1 MLSKLENLKI
11 EINGA
16 SHAESIDVTVWGIPK
31 GQSIDVE
38 KLQEYVDRRKA
49 RRTVYSTKRLE
60 EDKINVLS
68 GIENGLTTGDP
79 IKCVVY
85 NKDPHSND
93 YTKLQ
98 DTPRPSHADYVA
110 KVKYNGQEDMRGGGR
125 FSGRMTLTICI
136 LGGIAKQLL
145 EKKGIAVE
153 GYVQSIAGIN
163 STSYKDRDILASE
176 IEDLDSSFRVLDLD
190 KKELMLKSI
199 QEAASQKDSVGGVV
213 EAIAYNL
220 PVGLGGPLFESMEGK
235 ISYAMFAVPAVKG
248 IEFGKGFEISNMRG
262 SSANDCFYYDD
273 NKNVKTYTNN
283 NGGINGGIT
292 NGMPL
297 TIRVALKPTPS
308 IAQQQK
314 TINMATKTNTTI
326 EIKGRHDACIVPR
339 AVVCVESV
347 LALCVLDSLINEIK

>member
-1 MLSKLENLKI
+1 MLSSLDNLKI

-16 SHAESIDVTVWGIPK
+16 SHAESIDVTVWGIPQ
-31 GQSIDVE
+31 GIEIDLDE
-38 KLQEYVDRRKA
+38 LQEYVDRRKA
-49 RRTVYSTKRLE
+49 RKTIYSTKRLE

-68 GIENGLTTGDP
+68 GIENGVTTGDA

-85 NKDPHSND
+85 NLDPHSND

-110 KVKYNGQEDMRGGGR
+110 KVKYNGKEDMRGGGR

-136 LGGIAKQLL
+136 LGGIAKQIL
-145 EKKGIAVE
+145 KNHNIQVE
-153 GYVQSIAGIN
+153 GYVQSIANIN
-163 STSYKDRDILASE
+163 STSYKDRDIKAEE
-176 IEDLDSSFRVLDLD
+176 IQALDNSFRVIDLD
-190 KKELMLKSI
+190 KKELMLEKI
-199 QEAASQKDSVGGVV
+199 QQAAANKDSVGGVV

-248 IEFGKGFEISNMRG
+248 IEFGSGFDISKMTG
-262 SSANDCFYYDD
+262 STANDCFYYDE

-308 IAQQQK
+308 IAQEQK
-314 TINMATKTNTTI
+314 TIDMATKTNTTI
-326 EIKGRHDACIVPR
+326 QIKGRHDSCIVPR

-347 LALCVLDSLINEIK
+347 LALCILDSIIKQ

>member
-1 MLSKLENLKI
+1 MLSSLDNLKI

-16 SHAESIDVTVWGIPK
+16 SHAESIDVTVWGIPQGIK
-31 GQSIDVE
+31 IDLDE
-38 KLQEYVDRRKA
+38 LQEYVDRRKA
-49 RRTVYSTKRLE
+49 RKTIYSTKRLE

-68 GIENGLTTGDP
+68 GIENGVTTGDA

-85 NKDPHSND
+85 NLDPHSSD

-110 KVKYNGQEDMRGGGR
+110 KVKYNGKEDMRGGGR

-136 LGGIAKQLL
+136 LGGIAKQIL
-145 EKKGIAVE
+145 KNHNIQVE
-153 GYVQSIAGIN
+153 GYVQSIANIN
-163 STSYKDRDILASE
+163 STSYKDRDIKAEE
-176 IEDLDSSFRVLDLD
+176 IQALDNSFRVIDLD
-190 KKELMLKSI
+190 KKELMLEKI
-199 QEAASQKDSVGGVV
+199 QQAAANKDSVGGVV

-248 IEFGKGFEISNMRG
+248 IEFGSGFDISKMTG
-262 SSANDCFYYDD
+262 STANDCFYYDE

-308 IAQQQK
+308 IAQEQK
-314 TINMATKTNTTI
+314 TIDMATKTNTTI
-326 EIKGRHDACIVPR
+326 QIKGRHDSCIVPR

-347 LALCVLDSLINEIK
+347 LALCILDSIIKQ

>member
-1 MLSKLENLKI
+1 MLSSLDNLKI

-16 SHAESIDVTVWGIPK
+16 SHAESIDVTVWGIPQ
-31 GQSIDVE
+31 GIEIDLDE
-38 KLQEYVDRRKA
+38 LQEYVDRRKA
-49 RRTVYSTKRLE
+49 RKTIYSTKRLE

-68 GIENGLTTGDP
+68 GIENGVTTGDA

-85 NKDPHSND
+85 NLDPHSND

-110 KVKYNGQEDMRGGGR
+110 KVKYNGKEDMRGGGR

-136 LGGIAKQLL
+136 LGGIAKQIL
-145 EKKGIAVE
+145 KNHNIQVE

-163 STSYKDRDILASE
+163 STSYKDRDIKAEE
-176 IEDLDSSFRVLDLD
+176 IQALDNSFRVIDLD
-190 KKELMLKSI
+190 KKELMLEKI
-199 QEAASQKDSVGGVV
+199 QQAAANKDSVGGVV

-248 IEFGKGFEISNMRG
+248 IEFGSGFDISKMTG
-262 SSANDCFYYDD
+262 STANDCFYYDE

-308 IAQQQK
+308 IAQEQK
-314 TINMATKTNTTI
+314 TIDMATKTNTTI
-326 EIKGRHDACIVPR
+326 QIKGRHDSCIVPR

-347 LALCVLDSLINEIK
+347 LALCILDSIIKQ

>member
-1 MLSKLENLKI
+1 MLSSLDNLKI

-16 SHAESIDVTVWGIPK
+16 SHAESIDVTVWGIPQGIK
-31 GQSIDVE
+31 IDLDE
-38 KLQEYVDRRKA
+38 LQEYVDRRKA
-49 RRTVYSTKRLE
+49 RKTIYSTKRLE

-68 GIENGLTTGDP
+68 GIENGVTTGDA
-79 IKCVVY
+79 IKCIVY
-85 NKDPHSND
+85 NLDPHSND

-110 KVKYNGQEDMRGGGR
+110 KVKYNGKEDMRGGGR

-136 LGGIAKQLL
+136 LGGIAKQIL
-145 EKKGIAVE
+145 KNHNIQVE

-163 STSYKDRDILASE
+163 STSYKDRE
-176 IEDLDSSFRVLDLD
+176 IKAEEIQALDNSFRVIDLD
-190 KKELMLKSI
+190 KKELMLEKI
-199 QEAASQKDSVGGVV
+199 QQAAANKDSVGGVV

-248 IEFGKGFEISNMRG
+248 IEFGSGFDISKMTG
-262 SSANDCFYYDD
+262 STANDCFYYDE

-308 IAQQQK
+308 IAQEQK
-314 TINMATKTNTTI
+314 TIDMATKTNTTI
-326 EIKGRHDACIVPR
+326 QIKGRHDSCIVPR

-347 LALCVLDSLINEIK
+347 LALCILDSIIKQ

>member
-1 MLSKLENLKI
+1 MLSSLDNLKI

-16 SHAESIDVTVWGIPK
+16 SHAESIDVTVWGIPQGIK
-31 GQSIDVE
+31 IDLDE
-38 KLQEYVDRRKA
+38 LQEYVDRRKA
-49 RRTVYSTKRLE
+49 RKTIYSTKRLE

-68 GIENGLTTGDP
+68 GIENGVTTGDA

-85 NKDPHSND
+85 NLDPHSSD

-110 KVKYNGQEDMRGGGR
+110 KVKYNGKEDMRGGGR

-136 LGGIAKQLL
+136 LGGIAKQIL
-145 EKKGIAVE
+145 KKHNIQVE
-153 GYVQSIAGIN
+153 GYVQSIANIN
-163 STSYKDRDILASE
+163 STSYKDRDIKAEE
-176 IEDLDSSFRVLDLD
+176 IQALDNSFRVIDLD
-190 KKELMLKSI
+190 KKELMLEKI
-199 QEAASQKDSVGGVV
+199 QQAAANKDSVGGVV

-248 IEFGKGFEISNMRG
+248 IEFGSGFDISKMTG
-262 SSANDCFYYDD
+262 STANDCFYYDE

-308 IAQQQK
+308 IAQEQK
-314 TINMATKTNTTI
+314 TIDMATKTNTTI
-326 EIKGRHDACIVPR
+326 QIKGRHDSCIVPR

-347 LALCVLDSLINEIK
+347 LALCILDSIIKQ

>member
-1 MLSKLENLKI
+1 MLSSLDNLKI

-16 SHAESIDVTVWGIPK
+16 SHAESIDVTVWGITQ
-31 GQSIDVE
+31 GIEIDLDE
-38 KLQEYVDRRKA
+38 LQEYVDRRKA
-49 RRTVYSTKRLE
+49 RKTIYSTKRLE

-68 GIENGLTTGDP
+68 GIENGVTTGDA

-85 NKDPHSND
+85 NLDPHSND

-110 KVKYNGQEDMRGGGR
+110 KVKYNGKEDMRGGGR

-136 LGGIAKQLL
+136 LGGIAKQIL
-145 EKKGIAVE
+145 KNHNIQVE
-153 GYVQSIAGIN
+153 GYVQSIANIN
-163 STSYKDRDILASE
+163 STSYKDRDIKAEE
-176 IEDLDSSFRVLDLD
+176 IQALDNSFRVIDLD
-190 KKELMLKSI
+190 KKELMLEKI
-199 QEAASQKDSVGGVV
+199 QQAAANKDSVGGVV

-248 IEFGKGFEISNMRG
+248 IEFGSGFDISKMTG
-262 SSANDCFYYDD
+262 STANDCFYYDE

-308 IAQQQK
+308 IAQEQK
-314 TINMATKTNTTI
+314 TIDMATKTNTTI
-326 EIKGRHDACIVPR
+326 QIKGRHDSCIVPR

-347 LALCVLDSLINEIK
+347 LALCILDSIIKQ

>member
-1 MLSKLENLKI
+1 MLSSLDNLKI

-16 SHAESIDVTVWGIPK
+16 SHAESIDVTVWGIPQGIK
-31 GQSIDVE
+31 IDLDE
-38 KLQEYVDRRKA
+38 LQEYVDRRKA
-49 RRTVYSTKRLE
+49 RKTIYSTKRLE

-68 GIENGLTTGDP
+68 GIENGVTTGDA

-85 NKDPHSND
+85 NKDPHSSD

-110 KVKYNGQEDMRGGGR
+110 KVKYNGKEDMRGGGR

-136 LGGIAKQLL
+136 LGGIAKQIL
-145 EKKGIAVE
+145 KNHNIQVE
-153 GYVQSIAGIN
+153 GYVQSIANIN
-163 STSYKDRDILASE
+163 STSYKDRDIKAEE
-176 IEDLDSSFRVLDLD
+176 IQALDNSFRVIDLD
-190 KKELMLKSI
+190 KKELMLEKI
-199 QEAASQKDSVGGVV
+199 QQAAANKDSVGGVV

-248 IEFGKGFEISNMRG
+248 IEFGSGFDISKMTG
-262 SSANDCFYYDD
+262 STANDCFYYDE
-273 NKNVKTYTNN
+273 NNNVKTYTNN

-308 IAQQQK
+308 IAQEQK
-314 TINMATKTNTTI
+314 TIDMATKTNTTI
-326 EIKGRHDACIVPR
+326 QIKGRHDSCIVPR

-347 LALCVLDSLINEIK
+347 LALCILDSIIKQ

>member
-1 MLSKLENLKI
+1 MLSSLDNLKI

-16 SHAESIDVTVWGIPK
+16 SHAESIDVTVWGIPQGIK
-31 GQSIDVE
+31 IDLDE
-38 KLQEYVDRRKA
+38 LQEYVDRRKA
-49 RRTVYSTKRLE
+49 RKTIYSTKRLE

-68 GIENGLTTGDP
+68 GIENGVTTGDA

-85 NKDPHSND
+85 NLDPHSND

-110 KVKYNGQEDMRGGGR
+110 KVKYNGKEDMRGGGR

-136 LGGIAKQLL
+136 LGGIAKQIL
-145 EKKGIAVE
+145 KNHNIQVE

-163 STSYKDRDILASE
+163 STSYKDRDIKAEE
-176 IEDLDSSFRVLDLD
+176 IQALDNSFRVIDLD
-190 KKELMLKSI
+190 KKELMLEKI
-199 QEAASQKDSVGGVV
+199 QQATANKDSVGGVV

-248 IEFGKGFEISNMRG
+248 IEFGSGFDISKMTG
-262 SSANDCFYYDD
+262 STANDCFYYDE
-273 NKNVKTYTNN
+273 NRNVKTYTNN

-308 IAQQQK
+308 IAQEQK
-314 TINMATKTNTTI
+314 TIDMATKTNTTI
-326 EIKGRHDACIVPR
+326 QIKGRHDSCIVPR

-347 LALCVLDSLINEIK
+347 LALCILDSLIKQ

>member
-1 MLSKLENLKI
+1 MLSSLDNLKI

-16 SHAESIDVTVWGIPK
+16 SHAESIDVTVWGIPQGIK
-31 GQSIDVE
+31 IDLDE
-38 KLQEYVDRRKA
+38 LQEYVDRRKA
-49 RRTVYSTKRLE
+49 RKTIYSTKRLE

-68 GIENGLTTGDP
+68 GIENGVTTGDA

-85 NKDPHSND
+85 NLDPHSSD

-110 KVKYNGQEDMRGGGR
+110 KVKYNGKEDMRGGGR

-136 LGGIAKQLL
+136 LGGIAKQIL
-145 EKKGIAVE
+145 KKHNIQVE
-153 GYVQSIAGIN
+153 GYVQSIANIN
-163 STSYKDRDILASE
+163 STSYKDRDIKAEE
-176 IEDLDSSFRVLDLD
+176 IQALDNSFRVIDLD
-190 KKELMLKSI
+190 KKELMLEKI
-199 QEAASQKDSVGGVV
+199 QQVAANKDSVGGVV

-248 IEFGKGFEISNMRG
+248 IEFGSGFDISKMTG
-262 SSANDCFYYDD
+262 STANDCFYYDE

-308 IAQQQK
+308 IAQEQK
-314 TINMATKTNTTI
+314 TIDMATKTNTTI
-326 EIKGRHDACIVPR
+326 QIKGRHDSCIVPR

-347 LALCVLDSLINEIK
+347 LALCILDSIIKQ

>member
-1 MLSKLENLKI
+1 MLSSLDNLKI

-16 SHAESIDVTVWGIPK
+16 SHAESIDVTVWGIPQ
-31 GQSIDVE
+31 GIEIDLDE
-38 KLQEYVDRRKA
+38 LQEYVDRRKA
-49 RRTVYSTKRLE
+49 RKTIYSTKRLE

-68 GIENGLTTGDP
+68 GIENGVTTGDA

-85 NKDPHSND
+85 NLDPHSND

-110 KVKYNGQEDMRGGGR
+110 KVKYNGKEDMRGGGR

-136 LGGIAKQLL
+136 LGGIAKQIL
-145 EKKGIAVE
+145 KNHNIQVE

-163 STSYKDRDILASE
+163 STSYKDRDIKAEE
-176 IEDLDSSFRVLDLD
+176 IQALDDKFRVIDLD
-190 KKELMLKSI
+190 KKELMLEKI
-199 QEAASQKDSVGGVV
+199 QQAAANKDSVGGVV

-248 IEFGKGFEISNMRG
+248 IEFGSGFDISKMTG
-262 SSANDCFYYDD
+262 STANDCFYYDE

-308 IAQQQK
+308 IAQEQK
-314 TINMATKTNTTI
+314 TIDMATKTNTTI
-326 EIKGRHDACIVPR
+326 QIKGRHDSCIVPR

-347 LALCVLDSLINEIK
+347 LALCILDSIIKQ

>member
-1 MLSKLENLKI
+1 MLSSLDNLKI

-31 GQSIDVE
+31 GIKIDLDE
-38 KLQEYVDRRKA
+38 LQEYVDRRKA
-49 RRTVYSTKRLE
+49 RKTIYSTKRLE

-68 GIENGLTTGDP
+68 GIENGVTTGDA

-85 NKDPHSND
+85 NLDPHSSD

-110 KVKYNGQEDMRGGGR
+110 KVKYNGKEDMRGGGR

-136 LGGIAKQLL
+136 LGGIAKQIL
-145 EKKGIAVE
+145 KNHNIQVE
-153 GYVQSIAGIN
+153 GYVQSIANIN
-163 STSYKDRDILASE
+163 STSYKDRDIKAEE
-176 IEDLDSSFRVLDLD
+176 IQALDNSFRVIDLD
-190 KKELMLKSI
+190 KKELMLEKI
-199 QEAASQKDSVGGVV
+199 QQAAANKDSVGGVV

-220 PVGLGGPLFESMEGK
+220 PVGLGCPLFESMEGK

-248 IEFGKGFEISNMRG
+248 IEFGSGFDISKMTG
-262 SSANDCFYYDD
+262 STANDCFYYDE

-308 IAQQQK
+308 IAQEQK
-314 TINMATKTNTTI
+314 TIDMATKTNTTI
-326 EIKGRHDACIVPR
+326 QIKGRHDSCIVPR

-347 LALCVLDSLINEIK
+347 LALCILDSIIKQ

>member
-1 MLSKLENLKI
+1 MLSSLDNLKI

-16 SHAESIDVTVWGIPK
+16 SHAESIDVTVWGIPQGIK
-31 GQSIDVE
+31 IDLDE
-38 KLQEYVDRRKA
+38 LQEYVDRRKA
-49 RRTVYSTKRLE
+49 RKTIYSTKRLE

-68 GIENGLTTGDP
+68 GIENGVTTGDA

-85 NKDPHSND
+85 NLDPHSND

-110 KVKYNGQEDMRGGGR
+110 KVKYNGKEDMRGGGR

-136 LGGIAKQLL
+136 LGGIAKQIL
-145 EKKGIAVE
+145 KKHNIQVE
-153 GYVQSIAGIN
+153 GYVQSIANIN
-163 STSYKDRDILASE
+163 STSYKDRDIKAEE
-176 IEDLDSSFRVLDLD
+176 IQALDNSFRVIDLD
-190 KKELMLKSI
+190 KKELMLEKI
-199 QEAASQKDSVGGVV
+199 QQAAANKDSVGGVV

-248 IEFGKGFEISNMRG
+248 IEFGSGFDISKMTG
-262 SSANDCFYYDD
+262 STANDCFYYDE

-308 IAQQQK
+308 IAQEQK
-314 TINMATKTNTTI
+314 TIDMATKTNTTI
-326 EIKGRHDACIVPR
+326 QIKGRHDSCIVPR

-347 LALCVLDSLINEIK
+347 LALCILDSIIKQ

>member
-1 MLSKLENLKI
+1 MLSSLDNLKI

-16 SHAESIDVTVWGIPK
+16 SHAESIDVTVWGIPQGIK
-31 GQSIDVE
+31 IDLDE
-38 KLQEYVDRRKA
+38 LQEYVDRRKA
-49 RRTVYSTKRLE
+49 RKTIYSTKRLE

-68 GIENGLTTGDP
+68 GIENGVTTGDA

-85 NKDPHSND
+85 NLDPHSND

-110 KVKYNGQEDMRGGGR
+110 KVKYNGKEDMRGGGR

-136 LGGIAKQLL
+136 LGGIAKQIL
-145 EKKGIAVE
+145 KNHNIQVE
-153 GYVQSIAGIN
+153 GYVQSIANIN
-163 STSYKDRDILASE
+163 STSYKDRDIKAEE
-176 IEDLDSSFRVLDLD
+176 IQALDNSFRVIDLD
-190 KKELMLKSI
+190 KKELMLEKI
-199 QEAASQKDSVGGVV
+199 QQAAANKDSVGGVV

-248 IEFGKGFEISNMRG
+248 IEFGSGFDISKMTG
-262 SSANDCFYYDD
+262 STANDCFYYDE

-308 IAQQQK
+308 IAQEQK
-314 TINMATKTNTTI
+314 TIDMATKTNTTI
-326 EIKGRHDACIVPR
+326 QIKGRHDSCIVPR

-347 LALCVLDSLINEIK
+347 LALCILDSIIKQ

>member
-1 MLSKLENLKI
+1 MLSSLDNLKI

-16 SHAESIDVTVWGIPK
+16 SHAESIDVTVWGIPQGIK
-31 GQSIDVE
+31 IDLDE
-38 KLQEYVDRRKA
+38 LQEYVDRRKA
-49 RRTVYSTKRLE
+49 RKTIYSTKRLE

-68 GIENGLTTGDP
+68 GIENGVTTGDA

-85 NKDPHSND
+85 NLDPHSND

-110 KVKYNGQEDMRGGGR
+110 KVKYNGKEDMRGGGR

-136 LGGIAKQLL
+136 LGGIAKQIL
-145 EKKGIAVE
+145 KNHNIQVE

-163 STSYKDRDILASE
+163 STSYKDRDIKAEE
-176 IEDLDSSFRVLDLD
+176 IQALDDKFRVIDLD
-190 KKELMLKSI
+190 KKELMLEKI
-199 QEAASQKDSVGGVV
+199 QQAAANKDSVGGVV

-248 IEFGKGFEISNMRG
+248 IEFGSGFDISKMTG
-262 SSANDCFYYDD
+262 STANDCFYYDE

-308 IAQQQK
+308 IAQEQK
-314 TINMATKTNTTI
+314 TIDMATKTNTTI
-326 EIKGRHDACIVPR
+326 QIKGRHDSCIVPR

-347 LALCVLDSLINEIK
+347 LALCILDSIIKQ

>member
-1 MLSKLENLKI
+1 MLSSLDNLKI

-31 GQSIDVE
+31 GIEIDLDE
-38 KLQEYVDRRKA
+38 LQEYVDRRKA
-49 RRTVYSTKRLE
+49 RKTIYSTKRLE

-68 GIENGLTTGDP
+68 GIENGVTTGDA

-85 NKDPHSND
+85 NLDPHSND

-110 KVKYNGQEDMRGGGR
+110 KVKYNGKEDMRGGGR

-136 LGGIAKQLL
+136 LGGIAKQIL
-145 EKKGIAVE
+145 KKHNIQVE

-163 STSYKDRDILASE
+163 STSYKDRDIKAEE
-176 IEDLDSSFRVLDLD
+176 IQALDNSFRVIDLD
-190 KKELMLKSI
+190 KKELMLEKI
-199 QEAASQKDSVGGVV
+199 QQAAANKDSVGGVV

-248 IEFGKGFEISNMRG
+248 IEFGSGFDISKMTG
-262 SSANDCFYYDD
+262 STANDCFYYDE

-308 IAQQQK
+308 IAQEQK
-314 TINMATKTNTTI
+314 TIDMATKTNTTI
-326 EIKGRHDACIVPR
+326 QIKGRHDSCIVPR

-347 LALCVLDSLINEIK
+347 LALCILDSIIKQ

>member
-1 MLSKLENLKI
+1 MLSSLDNLKI

-16 SHAESIDVTVWGIPK
+16 SHAESIDVTVWGIPQGIK
-31 GQSIDVE
+31 IDLDE
-38 KLQEYVDRRKA
+38 LQEYVDRRKA
-49 RRTVYSTKRLE
+49 RKTIYSTKRLE

-68 GIENGLTTGDP
+68 GIENGVTTGDA

-85 NKDPHSND
+85 NLDPHSND

-110 KVKYNGQEDMRGGGR
+110 KVKYNGKEDMRGGGR

-136 LGGIAKQLL
+136 LGGIAKQIL
-145 EKKGIAVE
+145 KNHNIQVE
-153 GYVQSIAGIN
+153 GYVQSIANIN
-163 STSYKDRDILASE
+163 STSYKDRDIKAEE
-176 IEDLDSSFRVLDLD
+176 IQALDDKFRVIDLD
-190 KKELMLKSI
+190 KKELMLEKI
-199 QEAASQKDSVGGVV
+199 QQAAANKDSVGGVV

-248 IEFGKGFEISNMRG
+248 IEFGSGFDISKMTG
-262 SSANDCFYYDD
+262 STANDCFYYDE

-308 IAQQQK
+308 IAQEQK
-314 TINMATKTNTTI
+314 TIDMATKTNTTI
-326 EIKGRHDACIVPR
+326 QIKGRHDSCIVPR

-347 LALCVLDSLINEIK
+347 LALCILDSIIKQ

>member
-1 MLSKLENLKI
+1 MLSSLDNLKI

-16 SHAESIDVTVWGIPK
+16 SHAESIDVTVWGIPQ
-31 GQSIDVE
+31 GIEIDLDE
-38 KLQEYVDRRKA
+38 LQEYVDRRKA
-49 RRTVYSTKRLE
+49 RKTIYSTKRLE

-68 GIENGLTTGDP
+68 GIENGVTTGDA

-85 NKDPHSND
+85 NLDPHSND

-110 KVKYNGQEDMRGGGR
+110 KVKYNGKEDMRGGGR

-136 LGGIAKQLL
+136 LGGIAKQIL
-145 EKKGIAVE
+145 KNHNIQVE

-163 STSYKDRDILASE
+163 STSYKDRDIKAEE
-176 IEDLDSSFRVLDLD
+176 IQALDDKFRVIDLD
-190 KKELMLKSI
+190 KKELMLEKI
-199 QEAASQKDSVGGVV
+199 QQAAANKDSVGGVV

-248 IEFGKGFEISNMRG
+248 IEFGSGFDISKMTG
-262 SSANDCFYYDD
+262 STANDCFYYDE

-297 TIRVALKPTPS
+297 TIRVAFKPTPS
-308 IAQQQK
+308 IAQEQK
-314 TINMATKTNTTI
+314 TIDMATKTNTTI
-326 EIKGRHDACIVPR
+326 QIKGRHDSCIVPR

-347 LALCVLDSLINEIK
+347 LALCILDSIIKQ

>member
-1 MLSKLENLKI
+1 MLSSLDNLKI

-16 SHAESIDVTVWGIPK
+16 SHAESIDVTVWGIPQGIK
-31 GQSIDVE
+31 IDLDE
-38 KLQEYVDRRKA
+38 LQEYVDRRKA
-49 RRTVYSTKRLE
+49 RKTIYSTKRLE

-68 GIENGLTTGDP
+68 GIENGVTTGDA

-85 NKDPHSND
+85 NLDPHSND

-110 KVKYNGQEDMRGGGR
+110 KVKYNGKEDMRGGGR

-136 LGGIAKQLL
+136 LGGIAKQIL
-145 EKKGIAVE
+145 KNHNIQVE

-163 STSYKDRDILASE
+163 STSYKDRDIKAEE
-176 IEDLDSSFRVLDLD
+176 IQALDNSFRVIDLD
-190 KKELMLKSI
+190 KKELMLEKI
-199 QEAASQKDSVGGVV
+199 QQAAANKDSVGGVV

-248 IEFGKGFEISNMRG
+248 IEFGSGFDISKMTG
-262 SSANDCFYYDD
+262 STANDCFYYDE

-308 IAQQQK
+308 IAQEQK
-314 TINMATKTNTTI
+314 TIDMATKTNTTI
-326 EIKGRHDACIVPR
+326 QIKGRHDSCIVPR

-347 LALCVLDSLINEIK
+347 LALCILDSIIKQ

>member
-1 MLSKLENLKI
+1 MLSSLDNLKI

-16 SHAESIDVTVWGIPK
+16 SHAESIDVTVWGIPQGIK
-31 GQSIDVE
+31 IDLDE
-38 KLQEYVDRRKA
+38 LQEYVDRRKA
-49 RRTVYSTKRLE
+49 RKTIYSTKRLE

-68 GIENGLTTGDP
+68 GIENGVTTGDA

-85 NKDPHSND
+85 NLDPHSSD

-110 KVKYNGQEDMRGGGR
+110 KVKYNGKEDMRGGGR

-136 LGGIAKQLL
+136 LGGIAKQIL
-145 EKKGIAVE
+145 KSHNIQVE
-153 GYVQSIAGIN
+153 GYVQSIANIN
-163 STSYKDRDILASE
+163 STSYKDRDIKAEE
-176 IEDLDSSFRVLDLD
+176 IQALDNSFRVIDLD
-190 KKELMLKSI
+190 KKELMLEKI
-199 QEAASQKDSVGGVV
+199 QQAAANKDSVGGVV

-248 IEFGKGFEISNMRG
+248 IEFGSGFDISKMTG
-262 SSANDCFYYDD
+262 STANDCFYYDE

-308 IAQQQK
+308 IAQEQN
-314 TINMATKTNTTI
+314 TIDMATKTNTTI
-326 EIKGRHDACIVPR
+326 QIKGRHDSCIVPR

-347 LALCVLDSLINEIK
+347 LALCILDSIIKQ

>member
-1 MLSKLENLKI
+1 MLSSLDNLKI

-16 SHAESIDVTVWGIPK
+16 SHAESIDVTVWGIPQGIK
-31 GQSIDVE
+31 IDLDE
-38 KLQEYVDRRKA
+38 LQEYVDRRKA
-49 RRTVYSTKRLE
+49 RKTIYSTKRLE

-68 GIENGLTTGDP
+68 GIENGVTTGDA

-85 NKDPHSND
+85 NLDPHSSD

-110 KVKYNGQEDMRGGGR
+110 KVKYNGKEDMRGGGR

-136 LGGIAKQLL
+136 LGGIAKQIL
-145 EKKGIAVE
+145 KKHNIQVE

-163 STSYKDRDILASE
+163 STSYKDRDIKAEE
-176 IEDLDSSFRVLDLD
+176 IQALDNSFRVIDLD
-190 KKELMLKSI
+190 KKELMLEKI
-199 QEAASQKDSVGGVV
+199 QQAAANKDSVGGVV

-248 IEFGKGFEISNMRG
+248 IEFGSGFDISKMTG
-262 SSANDCFYYDD
+262 STANDCFYYDE

-308 IAQQQK
+308 IAQEQK
-314 TINMATKTNTTI
+314 TIDMATKTNTTI
-326 EIKGRHDACIVPR
+326 QIKGRHDSCIVPR

-347 LALCVLDSLINEIK
+347 LALCILDSIIKQ

>member
-1 MLSKLENLKI
+1 MLSSLDNLKI

-16 SHAESIDVTVWGIPK
+16 SHAESIDVTVWGIPQGIK
-31 GQSIDVE
+31 IDLDE
-38 KLQEYVDRRKA
+38 LQEYVDRRKA
-49 RRTVYSTKRLE
+49 RKTIYSTKRLE

-68 GIENGLTTGDP
+68 GIENGVTTGDA

-85 NKDPHSND
+85 NLDPHSSD

-110 KVKYNGQEDMRGGGR
+110 KVKYNGKEDMRGGGR

-136 LGGIAKQLL
+136 LGGIAKQIL
-145 EKKGIAVE
+145 KNHNIQVE

-163 STSYKDRDILASE
+163 STSYKDRDIKAEE
-176 IEDLDSSFRVLDLD
+176 IQALDNSFRVIDLD
-190 KKELMLKSI
+190 KKELMLEKI
-199 QEAASQKDSVGGVV
+199 QQAAANKDSVGGVV

-248 IEFGKGFEISNMRG
+248 IEFGSGFDISKMTG
-262 SSANDCFYYDD
+262 STANDCFYYDE

-308 IAQQQK
+308 IAQEQK
-314 TINMATKTNTTI
+314 TIDMATKTNTTI
-326 EIKGRHDACIVPR
+326 QIKGRHDSCIVPR

-347 LALCVLDSLINEIK
+347 LALCILDSIIKQ

>member
-1 MLSKLENLKI
+1 MLSSLDNLKI

-16 SHAESIDVTVWGIPK
+16 SHAESIDVTVWGIPQGIK
-31 GQSIDVE
+31 IDLDE
-38 KLQEYVDRRKA
+38 LQEYVDRRKA
-49 RRTVYSTKRLE
+49 RKTIYSTKRLE

-68 GIENGLTTGDP
+68 GIENGVTTGDA

-110 KVKYNGQEDMRGGGR
+110 KVKYNGKEDMRGGGR

-136 LGGIAKQLL
+136 LGGIAKQILKSRKI
-145 EKKGIAVE
+145 EVE

-163 STSYKDRDILASE
+163 STSYKDRDIKAEE
-176 IEDLDSSFRVLDLD
+176 IQALDNSFRVIDLD
-190 KKELMLKSI
+190 KKELMLEKI
-199 QEAASQKDSVGGVV
+199 QQAAANKDSVGGVV

-248 IEFGKGFEISNMRG
+248 IEFGSGFDISKMTG
-262 SSANDCFYYDD
+262 STANDCFYYDE
-273 NKNVKTYTNN
+273 NKDVKTYTNN

-308 IAQQQK
+308 IAQEQK
-314 TINMATKTNTTI
+314 TIDMATKTNTTI
-326 EIKGRHDACIVPR
+326 QIKGRHDSCIVPR

-347 LALCVLDSLINEIK
+347 LALCILDSIIKQ